1 MHTYTPLKFFPVSQD
16 KLWAPESKH
25 FYLNRKVC
33 FFCCSK
39 PSSIAFFD
47 IIYMYIY
54 MSDVCFCF
62 ILIKFKLTYT
72 SLDLWTMK
80 KNKST
85 GIQNSK
91 SIRLSV
97 DPLLYS
103 SQHGLAFHT
112 YLVSNHLKL
121 LGVCLESQNAIVNG
135 QWPMELVIDLLI
147 INNGINE
154 RYIIKVSFSAWWP
167 ALTLKSLVLASLTP
181 CWVGAIS

>member
-1 MHTYTPLKFFPVSQD
+1 
-16 KLWAPESKH
+16 
-25 FYLNRKVC
+25 
-33 FFCCSK
+33 
-39 PSSIAFFD
+39 
-47 IIYMYIY
+47 
-54 MSDVCFCF
+54 
-62 ILIKFKLTYT
+62 
-72 SLDLWTMK
+72 MK

-135 QWPMELVIDLLI
+135 Q
-147 INNGINE
+147 
-154 RYIIKVSFSAWWP
+154 
-167 ALTLKSLVLASLTP
+167 
-181 CWVGAIS
+181 